1 MIRFRTSSPSIRSA
15 WPWSRGPQS
24 WFQRGSNALEHI
36 ATHADGR
43 SGMLFGFVRGCVGL
57 RPGASARGRI
67 TNQLS
72 NPGLTYHSR
81 VFVTCRATGSN
92 VWFHAFG
99 RCCQESYAT
108 QPTPSAKS
116 RTPTGLW
123 VEPFRITATLL
134 RNRIF
139 SAQLRVDTKLS
150 RFVYTPAYRSL
161 ARFLLSSNLPT
172 ALTTRCSPV
181 AWSI

>member
-1 MIRFRTSSPSIRSA
+1 
-15 WPWSRGPQS
+15 
-24 WFQRGSNALEHI
+24 
-36 ATHADGR
+36 
-43 SGMLFGFVRGCVGL
+43 MLFGFVRGCVGL
-57 RPGASARGRI
+57 RPGATARGRI

-181 AWSI
+181 AWSISPAAAGSGSEARGWCRSPRKRSSSSRGSRWRLSLRCCSR